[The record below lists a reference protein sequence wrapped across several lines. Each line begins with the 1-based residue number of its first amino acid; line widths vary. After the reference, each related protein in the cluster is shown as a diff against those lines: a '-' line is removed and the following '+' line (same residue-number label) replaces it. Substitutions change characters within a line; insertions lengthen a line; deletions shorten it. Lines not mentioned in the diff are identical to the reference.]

1 MKCPFR
7 KKIIHHP
14 PCPGYYGYDEEFF
27 TECCE
32 QACGFYDREKCLCR
46 RIESEVSR
54 IEKRKEFEDD
64 RWDYMGE

>member
-7 KKIIHHP
+7 KKIVHYP
-14 PCPGYYGYDEEFF
+14 SYAGYHGYDEEYFA
-27 TECCE
+27 ECCE
-32 QACGFYDREKCLCR
+32 RECGFYDREKHLCR

-54 IEKRKEFEDD
+54 TEKRKEFEDD